1 MIQHTRVT
9 ELLRCPHPNEPGR
22 PLLRREDQLVVAVS
36 GGPDSL
42 ALLHLLISE
51 DIHPAKNLIVVH
63 LDHALRPTSA
73 EDAQF
78 VRDYAASLDAPSAIT
93 RIDVHKLASEEGLTV
108 EEAGRKARYGCLA
121 KVAKC
126 NKSTV
131 VLTGHTAN
139 DQAET
144 VLMNLLRGS
153 GPKGLRGMQPIST
166 LPGSDSILLVRPLLS
181 VTRNEIEAYCAAN
194 VLNPIQDKSNPG
206 IVNRLNQTAKI
217 VAADYE
223 LLDDILGDTWSFLV
237 KDGGSGWLRLD
248 MGIWRVLPTSLK
260 RSTLRKA
267 VTMVRSDGTD
277 IGFQT
282 IELARK
288 VVENGQVGS
297 ESTLPDG
304 VTLTIGYDDLVIAA
318 RGVGVPLTDVPQLP
332 NASPIRLPVP
342 GEVRLAG
349 DWTIRTRIV
358 KQVDTSAAA
367 GNEDPLRAFVVIPEG
382 TELLIRPSLKGE
394 RFQPLGL
401 NAHTASV
408 RDVMVNRKIP
418 HASRDL
424 WPIVSTDDHLV
435 WLTGHHI
442 DHRVRVQNSRDDAVL
457 LTLARVDE
465 ASSPQGGLIPL
476 DII

>member
-1 MIQHTRVT
+1 
-9 ELLRCPHPNEPGR
+9 
-22 PLLRREDQLVVAVS
+22 
-36 GGPDSL
+36 
-42 ALLHLLISE
+42 
-51 DIHPAKNLIVVH
+51 
-63 LDHALRPTSA
+63 
-73 EDAQF
+73 
-78 VRDYAASLDAPSAIT
+78 
-93 RIDVHKLASEEGLTV
+93 
-108 EEAGRKARYGCLA
+108 
-121 KVAKC
+121 
-126 NKSTV
+126 
-131 VLTGHTAN
+131 
-139 DQAET
+139 
-144 VLMNLLRGS
+144 
-153 GPKGLRGMQPIST
+153 MQPIST

-181 VTRNEIEAYCAAN
+181 VSRNEIEAYCAAN
-194 VLNPIQDKSNPG
+194 VLNPIQDKSNLDPAYYRNWIRLELLPMIADRNPG

-237 KDGGSGWLRLD
+237 KDGGPGWLRLD

-260 RSTLRKA
+260 RSTLREA
-267 VTMVRSDGTD
+267 VTIVRSDGTD

-304 VTLTIGYDDLVIAA
+304 VTLTIGYDDLAIAA
-318 RGVGVPLTDVPQLP
+318 RGVGVPMTDVPQLP
-332 NASPIRLPVP
+332 NVSPIRLPVP

-349 DWTIRTRIV
+349 DWAIRTRIV

-382 TELLIRPSLKGE
+382 TELLIRASLKGE

-401 NAHTASV
+401 NGHTASV

-424 WPIVSTDDHLV
+424 WPIVTTGDHLV
-435 WLTGHHI
+435 WLTGHQI
-442 DHRVRVQNSRDDAVL
+442 DHRVRVQKSGDDAVL
-457 LTLARVDE
+457 LTLARVDK